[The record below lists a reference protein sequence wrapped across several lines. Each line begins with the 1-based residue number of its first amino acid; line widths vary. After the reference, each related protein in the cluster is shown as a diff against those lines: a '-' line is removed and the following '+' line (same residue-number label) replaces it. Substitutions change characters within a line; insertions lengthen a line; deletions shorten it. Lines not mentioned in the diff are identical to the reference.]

1 MSQNLSFEVMKSVL
15 GTLCVKLVTSF
26 GFEVW
31 VSVLCNTENNMATGT
46 E

>member
-1 MSQNLSFEVMKSVL
+1 MKSVL
-15 GTLCVKLVTSF
+15 GTLCVKLVTDF

-31 VSVLCNTENNMATGT
+31 VSVLCNTENSTTAGT